1 VITHNLDEG
10 LMRERSWKENL
21 VTNKDR
27 QVLFP
32 FVRVEYVSQP
42 ASVFHIPARNWI
54 EASLSG

>member
-1 VITHNLDEG
+1 
-10 LMRERSWKENL
+10 MREGSWKENL
-21 VTNKDR
+21 AILVGH